1 MSDPVTELACA
12 LGVAYATIDGA
23 LAKLADTLTSVE
35 HTLGAPADTQL
46 AVAGAV
52 NEMAKNPDALFMF
65 ANPEAWRAG
74 VLYGHTLGSR
84 AAVLTQALKRGNTTE
99 ALEAFLNLRRD
110 LAGYASGRKCQPLP
124 AEKAVP
130 RWEIRR
136 ACLPATEEQARL
148 AELEAS
154 EVAEARARKDA
165 AKNVRFEVAGRP
177 FDLPFPTAEALK
189 GRFWRPA
196 LQQMGELF
204 DFSGLRAS
212 AAFER
217 ELQRLRDA
225 IEHVAT
231 EHPLVARVLVDHFRQ
246 SGIDPER
253 SWPRDTVSKRGGRSR
268 EGRP

>member
-12 LGVAYATIDGA
+12 LGFACTTIDGA
-23 LAKLADTLTSVE
+23 LAKLADAVASIE
-35 HTLGAPADTQL
+35 HATGSPVGSRL

-52 NEMAKNPDALFMF
+52 NEIAKGPDALFMF

-84 AAVLTQALKRGNTTE
+84 AAVLTQALKSGNTTE

-148 AELEAS
+148 AALEAS
-154 EVAEARARKDA
+154 EVAEARAQKDA
-165 AKNVRFEVAGRP
+165 AKNVRFEVAGRR
-177 FDLPFPTAEALK
+177 FDLPYPTTEALK

-231 EHPLVARVLVDHFRQ
+231 EHPQVARVIADHFGQ
-246 SGIDPER
+246 SGIDPE
-253 SWPRDTVSKRGGRSR
+253 K
-268 EGRP
+268 ELAA